1 MSGFIDNKKIEKIV
15 YILFTKK
22 DMLLRSGT
30 VYEQSFKEEL
40 TERIKRIKKCKVKR
54 NYIHGIIH
62 TLTFL
67 EENIPRLLESKTDTK
82 KIVEWLNRLEKQSY
96 HSKSIQRFDIRSI
109 LLLRK
114 KTSEIKKE
122 ILSLSDF

>member
-1 MSGFIDNKKIEKIV
+1 
-15 YILFTKK
+15 
-22 DMLLRSGT
+22 
-30 VYEQSFKEEL
+30 
-40 TERIKRIKKCKVKR
+40 
-54 NYIHGIIH
+54 
-62 TLTFL
+62 LTFL
-67 EENIPRLLESKTDTK
+67 QENIPSLLESKTDTK